1 MSESVHFAEL
11 PCSDSEHKIAIATLD
26 NAASLNALSLDMLT
40 SLKHQLEKW
49 HDDDTIICVLL
60 EGAGDKAFCAGG
72 DVRTM
77 YRVMHESTDAQIED
91 FCTHFFTIEYQ
102 CDYLI
107 HTYCK
112 PIIAWGQGIVMG
124 GGMGLYMGSSHKVV
138 TPSSR
143 LAMPE
148 ISIGLYPDVGGTW
161 FLNRLDDGMGLFLGL
176 TGMMVNAADALQ
188 LHLADHMV
196 LSSSK
201 ATLLEQLQVADWDCG
216 DDAYEV
222 VTEMLESLQ
231 MEAQEQ
237 APTTQISRYLPH
249 IQRACHGENIT
260 QVVEQ
265 IGTLDISEPW
275 LETAKN
281 NLKQGSPISAH
292 ICYRQ
297 MIDHHNLS
305 LADCFRLE
313 LTLSVRSALLGEFRE
328 GVRSRLIDKDGEP
341 NWRYKSV
348 AEVDEQVIEGLF
360 TPLWDDENHPL
371 FQLGHY

>member
-40 SLKHQLEKW
+40 SLKHQLDKW
-49 HDDDTIICVLL
+49 HDDDAIICVLL
-60 EGAGDKAFCAGG
+60 ESAGDKAFCAGG

-77 YRVMHESTDAQIED
+77 YSVMRDSTETQIED

-124 GGMGLYMGSSHKVV
+124 GGMGLYMASSHKVV
-138 TPSSR
+138 TPNSR

-161 FLNRLDDGMGLFLGL
+161 FLNRLDDGVGLFLGL

-196 LSSSK
+196 LPSSK

-231 MEAQEQ
+231 MEAEEQ
-237 APTTQISRYLPH
+237 APETQISRYLSH
-249 IQRACHGENIT
+249 IQKACHGENIA

-265 IGTLDISEPW
+265 IDELDVSEPW
-275 LETAKN
+275 METAKS

-297 MIDHHNLS
+297 MNHHQNLS

-313 LTLSVRSALLGEFRE
+313 LTVSVRSALLGEFRE
-328 GVRSRLIDKDGEP
+328 GVRSRLIDKDGDP
-341 NWRYKSV
+341 NWQYKSV
-348 AEVDEQVIEGLF
+348 AEVDEQVIEHLF

-371 FQLGHY
+371 LQLGHY